1 MPLSTEINNILAEV
15 KKDTLEKLTTD
26 IYSFLVNEM
35 SVDIK
40 SEEYFRNFIHNA
52 MNPVPEKLYKS
63 KIFQKV
69 ILEQNVTLLNH
80 IADFKG
86 LNTVDRTGFINKY
99 NCIDYCLVESTAKDS
114 TERQE
119 KDIVKSMIKIKF

>member
-1 MPLSTEINNILAEV
+1 MSLSVKINNILAEV
-15 KKDTLEKLTTD
+15 KKDTLENLTTG

-35 SVDIK
+35 SIDIK
-40 SEEYFRNFIHNA
+40 SEEYFRNFIHNE

-69 ILEQNVTLLNH
+69 LLEQNVTLLNH

-86 LNTVDRTGFINKY
+86 LDTDDRTRFINKY

-119 KDIVKSMIKIKF
+119 KDIVKSRIKIKF

>member
-1 MPLSTEINNILAEV
+1 MSLSTDINNILAEV

-69 ILEQNVTLLNH
+69 ILDQNVTLLNH
-80 IADFKG
+80 IADFKEM
-86 LNTVDRTGFINKY
+86 NTNDRTVFINKY
-99 NCIDYCLVESTAKDS
+99 NCIDYCLLESTAKDS

-119 KDIVKSMIKIKF
+119 RDIVKSRIKIKF